1 MEMAIVLLRELHRE
15 IELFGTDQRR
25 RHILRY
31 RYRLISIHAA
41 GRAAAAAAAAG
52 LARPVRRSHT
62 VRESVIGRRNWQA
75 RPRLRRTAYTLSWG
89 KRDCEAPSCL
99 VELFQMQ

>member
-41 GRAAAAAAAAG
+41 GRAAAAAAAAAAAG

-75 RPRLRRTAYTLSWG
+75 RPRLRRTAYTLS
-89 KRDCEAPSCL
+89 
-99 VELFQMQ
+99 